1 MGDESDVIRM
11 HSGNGEHVEM
21 DEAAQA
27 CFEKA
32 LDDTQ
37 LSNDA
42 RLRTSLSDYFR
53 WATETMSSC
62 PNSAEDVAAG
72 LTIPKWS
79 WDGPVLIS

>member
-1 MGDESDVIRM
+1 MGDESSVIRL
-11 HSGNGEHVEM
+11 HSGDGEHIEM

-37 LSNDA
+37 LSRDA
-42 RLRTSLSDYFR
+42 RLRTSLSEYFR
-53 WATETMSSC
+53 WATATMSSY
-62 PNSAEDVAAG
+62 PDSEDDVAPG

-79 WDGPVLIS
+79 WDGPL